1 MIKKITLKVII
12 IISIVMGLIIM
23 DDSNSLNLSSYDR
36 MFLSGGC
43 MLFIGSSL
51 FLLIINNKEYGN
63 KA

>member
-36 MFLSGGC
+36 MFLSAGC
-43 MLFIGSSL
+43 MLFIASSL
-51 FLLIINNKEYGN
+51 FLLIIEKDVNKSI
-63 KA
+63 